1 MHRMAGAARETL
13 QFSDFGQIHLKL
25 SVIVATGDTGV
36 MTLGYIM
43 SDPYMEKIQQSWD
56 EITGMFVLFEDKK
69 PIIEFDTVHHL
80 ILAHPAEEYLDGL
93 SDRTRNQTKQQYRKA
108 VSEGAVMV
116 FVRDE
121 VNEVLRSYI
130 FPKAD

>member
-1 MHRMAGAARETL
+1 
-13 QFSDFGQIHLKL
+13 
-25 SVIVATGDTGV
+25 
-36 MTLGYIM
+36 M

-80 ILAHPAEEYLDGL
+80 ILAHPAKEYLDGL

-108 VSEGAVMV
+108 VSEGALMV